1 MLGIPRLWHWCVLDC
16 RLAWQCGAFVC
27 CVVQPLCVCVLVVAF
42 GSHQGLWLVMSHT
55 NQPPHGGVVRWS
67 HSTTVPLS
75 MCPFCVC
82 VCVWDETRV
91 VMVTMVAPSHCIA
104 INNTRTTCMSS
115 IWPLTH
121 LSAFFLAFWLLM
133 AFNKVCVAWCVAWQP
148 LALQHH
154 IWHTHTSET
163 VIGGTPN
170 WWLC

>member
-1 MLGIPRLWHWCVLDC
+1 MAVWCFCVL
-16 RLAWQCGAFVC
+16 CGSTT
-27 CVVQPLCVCVLVVAF
+27 LCVCVGGGIWQSSRTLV
-42 GSHQGLWLVMSHT
+42 GHEPHQPTTTWWCCE
-55 NQPPHGGVVRWS
+55 VVS
-67 HSTTVPLS
+67 FHHCLSFHVPFL
-75 MCPFCVC
+75 CVC
-82 VCVWDETRV
+82 LCVWEETRV

-104 INNTRTTCMSS
+104 INNTRTTCMSP

-121 LSAFFLAFWLLM
+121 LSAFFLAVL
-133 AFNKVCVAWCVAWQP
+133 AAHGIQQGVCVAWCVAWQP

>member
-1 MLGIPRLWHWCVLDC
+1 
-16 RLAWQCGAFVC
+16 
-27 CVVQPLCVCVLVVAF
+27 
-42 GSHQGLWLVMSHT
+42 
-55 NQPPHGGVVRWS
+55 
-67 HSTTVPLS
+67 
-75 MCPFCVC
+75 
-82 VCVWDETRV
+82 
-91 VMVTMVAPSHCIA
+91 
-104 INNTRTTCMSS
+104 MSS

-133 AFNKVCVAWCVAWQP
+133 AFKKVCVAWCVAWQP

>member
-1 MLGIPRLWHWCVLDC
+1 MIADWHGSVVL
-16 RLAWQCGAFVC
+16 L
-27 CVVQPLCVCVLVVAF
+27 CVVWFNHFVCVCVFVVAF

-75 MCPFCVC
+75 MSPLLC

-133 AFNKVCVAWCVAWQP
+133 GFNKVCV
-148 LALQHH
+148 
-154 IWHTHTSET
+154 WHGVWHGNHWHFNTTFGTHTP
-163 VIGGTPN
+163 VR
-170 WWLC
+170 L

>member
-1 MLGIPRLWHWCVLDC
+1 MIADWHGSVVLLCVV
-16 RLAWQCGAFVC
+16 WFNHFVC
-27 CVVQPLCVCVLVVAF
+27 VFVVAF

-75 MCPFCVC
+75 MSPLLCL
-82 VCVWDETRV
+82 CVWDETRV

-121 LSAFFLAFWLLM
+121 LSAFFLAVFGCSWDSRRCVCGMVCGM
-133 AFNKVCVAWCVAWQP
+133 ATIGTSTP
-148 LALQHH
+148 HLA
-154 IWHTHTSET
+154 HTHTSET